1 MRKIVLVLLIL
12 IPTLI
17 FAQRRNRYKYE
28 WIGGV
33 GMTNFLGDLGGAN
46 QVGTHFIRDWEWAAT
61 RPSFTGGLRYKNS
74 RYFAFK
80 GALSFAMLYG
90 NDNLTQE
97 PIRRNRNINFR
108 SPVIELSTQA
118 EFFVNKEKQGSLYR
132 IKNAKGAR
140 KLDLQGYLFAGVGF
154 LWFNPQGQYKGSW
167 VNLRK
172 LSTEGQGLPGGP
184 KKYSP
189 FTMSFP
195 FGVGGKYGLDNKWS
209 IGLEIGLHYTLS
221 DYLDDVSGVYYDN
234 SKILQSKGTAA
245 AYLADPQLGNIP
257 SQSYTGQERG
267 HSDHADAFMFAVV
280 NANYK
285 VMYRKRTRSKF

>member
-1 MRKIVLVLLIL
+1 MRKTLLVLLII
-12 IPTLI
+12 IPTVI

-46 QVGTHFIRDWEWAAT
+46 QIGTHFVKDWEWSAT
-61 RPSFTGGLRYKNS
+61 RPSLTGGLRYKNS
-74 RYFAFK
+74 RYIAFK

-90 NDNLTQE
+90 SDNLTQE

-108 SPVIELSTQA
+108 SPVIELSTQV

-132 IKNAKGAR
+132 IKNARGAR
-140 KLDLQGYLFAGVGF
+140 RLDLQGYLFAGIGF
-154 LWFNPQGQYKGSW
+154 
-167 VNLRK
+167 
-172 LSTEGQGLPGGP
+172 GGP
-184 KKYSP
+184 KKYAP

-195 FGVGGKYGLDNKWS
+195 FGAGGKYGLDNKWS

-234 SKILQSKGTAA
+234 NKILQAKGTAA

-257 SQSYTGQERG
+257 SQSLAGQERG
-267 HSDHADAFMFAVV
+267 HSNHADAFMFAVV
-280 NANYK
+280 NVNYK